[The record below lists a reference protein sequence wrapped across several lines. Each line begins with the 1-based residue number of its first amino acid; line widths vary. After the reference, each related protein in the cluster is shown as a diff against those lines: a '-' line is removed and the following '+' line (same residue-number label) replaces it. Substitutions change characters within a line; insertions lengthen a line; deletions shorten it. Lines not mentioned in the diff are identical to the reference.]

1 VHSTPPPFAA
11 VGETTG
17 SAPELSPLRPTSPGV
32 SPVVVVKRSVLW
44 PLLAVAGV
52 AVAAGALF
60 LVWRQ
65 MQQQVPQQPAVINV
79 TQTPN
84 DHPANVNPPTTDP
97 QTPTNPPTG
106 PGHPHVKPHYN
117 TYDDALASQQQTLSQ
132 CLRDH
137 PENTPTEALVA
148 TITVAASGRAQNV
161 QLKPDALTATP
172 LGGCLHNV
180 LMATPFPA
188 SAKGNTFT
196 VQLKAKS

>member
-1 VHSTPPPFAA
+1 VHSTPPPFASM
-11 VGETTG
+11 GETTG
-17 SAPELSPLRPTSPGV
+17 SAPELSPLRPHTP
-32 SPVVVVKRSVLW
+32 PVVVVKRSVLW

-52 AVAAGALF
+52 AVAAAALV
-60 LVWRQ
+60 LVWHQ

-84 DHPANVNPPTTDP
+84 VATTNPPMP
-97 QTPTNPPTG
+97 NPPPTNPSTPTT
-106 PGHPHVKPHYN
+106 PNDTQHPRVKPHYA
-117 TYDDALASQQQTLSQ
+117 TYDQALASQQDTLSQ

-137 PENTPTEALVA
+137 PASSPTEAIVA
-148 TITVAASGRAQNV
+148 TITVAASGRGQNV
-161 QLKPDALTATP
+161 QLKPDALTTTP